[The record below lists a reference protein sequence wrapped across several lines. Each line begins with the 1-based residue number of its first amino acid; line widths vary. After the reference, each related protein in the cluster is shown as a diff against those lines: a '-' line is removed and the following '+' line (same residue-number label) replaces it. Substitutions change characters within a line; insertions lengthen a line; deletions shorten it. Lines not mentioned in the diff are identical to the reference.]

1 MSKERTKMITEIPLK
16 AIVDCSDGE
25 CGEVATL
32 VFNPLNRKL
41 TNVIVR
47 VDEMQYLVP
56 IEKVVGSTPERITLD
71 CTIEEL
77 TKMELFTET
86 RYIMTEMPMN
96 YNPAYY
102 GGMESSVYY
111 MDPYVTMGQQ
121 VEVPTEI
128 LHIPQGQKAIFRG
141 MEVQATDGDVGQ
153 IGELVIDP
161 KEGIITHFTL
171 EQGHVLGT
179 TAVTLPLAAVA
190 KVGSEV
196 VFLTLSKADI
206 NKLPALPLKR
216 SYGVTPE
223 GETIEMV
230 AIRFQTVDKAAEKL
244 KEMQELHRRG
254 TFKLINTAIF
264 VRDEKG
270 VLSIKE
276 SGDMGPKRGSVFGA
290 ITGGLMGMIA
300 GPGGMVAGALVGAGV
315 GRGAAKRID
324 VGFNDEFLKTLG
336 EKLKPGQ
343 SAILVLL
350 EHRWLEKYSEYM
362 GDAEEVFTRQTLTD
376 RMVDQLLNPPAE

>member
-1 MSKERTKMITEIPLK
+1 MITDIPLK

-32 VFNPLNRKL
+32 IFNPLNRKL
-41 TNVIVR
+41 TNIVVN
-47 VDEMQYLVP
+47 VDERQILVP
-56 IEKVVGSTPERITLD
+56 IEKVVSSTPERITLD

-77 TKMELFTET
+77 LKMEIFTET
-86 RYIMTEMPMN
+86 RYIMTEMPMS
-96 YNPAYY
+96 YSPAYY

-121 VEVPTEI
+121 VEVPVEV
-128 LHIPQGQKAIFRG
+128 LHIPEGQKAIYRG
-141 MEVQATDGDVGQ
+141 MEVQATDGDAGQ

-171 EQGHVLGT
+171 ETGHVLGT
-179 TAVTLPLAAVA
+179 TAVTLPLTAVA
-190 KVGSEV
+190 RVGSEA

-206 NKLPALPLKR
+206 NKLPSLPLKR
-216 SYGVTPE
+216 SYGITPE

-230 AIRFQTVDKAAEKL
+230 AIRFQTVDKAAAKL

-254 TFKLINTAIF
+254 TYKLINTAIF
-264 VRDEKG
+264 VRDEQG

-290 ITGGLMGMIA
+290 IAGGLMGMIA

-324 VGFNDEFLKTLG
+324 VGFNDEFLNTLG

-343 SAILVLL
+343 SALLVLL
-350 EHRWLEKYSEYM
+350 EHRWLEKYAEYM

-376 RMVDQLLNPPAE
+376 RMADQLLNPPVE

>member
-1 MSKERTKMITEIPLK
+1 MITDIPLK

-32 VFNPLNRKL
+32 IFNPLNRKL
-41 TNVIVR
+41 TNVIVKIDD
-47 VDEMQYLVP
+47 VQYLVP
-56 IEKVVGSTPERITLD
+56 IEKVVDSSPERITID
-71 CTIEEL
+71 CTIDEL
-77 TKMELFTET
+77 TRMEVFTET
-86 RYIMTEMPMN
+86 RYIMTEMPMT
-96 YNPAYY
+96 YSHAYY

-121 VEVPTEI
+121 VEVPVEV
-128 LHIPQGQKAIFRG
+128 LHIPEGQKALYRG
-141 MEVQATDGDVGQ
+141 MEVQATDGDAGQ

-161 KEGIITHFTL
+161 KEGVITHFTL
-171 EQGHVLGT
+171 ETGHVLGT
-179 TAVTLPLAAVA
+179 TAVTLPLTAVS
-190 KVGSEV
+190 KVGSEA

-206 NKLPALPLKR
+206 AKLPALPLKR

-230 AIRFQTVDKAAEKL
+230 AIRFQTSDGAAQKL
-244 KEMQELHRRG
+244 KNMQEMHRRG
-254 TFKLINTAIF
+254 TFKLLNTAIF
-264 VRDEKG
+264 VRDEQG

-290 ITGGLMGMIA
+290 ITGGLMGMVA

-324 VGFNDEFLKTLG
+324 VGFNDEFLQVLG

-343 SAILVLL
+343 SALLVLL
-350 EHRWLEKYSEYM
+350 EHRWLDKYVEYM
-362 GDAEEVFTRQTLTD
+362 GDSEEVFSRQTLTD
-376 RMVDQLLNPPAE
+376 RLVDQLLNPPAE

>member
-1 MSKERTKMITEIPLK
+1 MITDIPLK

-32 VFNPLNRKL
+32 IFNPLNRKL
-41 TNVIVR
+41 TNVVVN
-47 VDEMQYLVP
+47 VDERQFLVP
-56 IEKVVGSTPERITLD
+56 IEKVVSSTPERITLD

-77 TKMELFTET
+77 LKMEIFTET
-86 RYIMTEMPMN
+86 RYIMTEMPMS
-96 YNPAYY
+96 YSPAYY

-121 VEVPTEI
+121 VEVPVEV
-128 LHIPQGQKAIFRG
+128 LHIPEGQKAIYRG
-141 MEVQATDGDVGQ
+141 MEVQATDGDAGQ

-171 EQGHVLGT
+171 ETGHVLGT
-179 TAVTLPLAAVA
+179 TAVTLPLTAVA
-190 KVGSEV
+190 RVGSEA

-230 AIRFQTVDKAAEKL
+230 AIRFQTVEKAAEKL

-254 TFKLINTAIF
+254 TFKLVNTAIF

-315 GRGAAKRID
+315 GRRAAKRID
-324 VGFNDEFLKTLG
+324 TGFNDEFLQVLG

-343 SAILVLL
+343 SALLVLL
-350 EHRWLEKYSEYM
+350 EHRWLEKYVDYM
-362 GDAEEVFTRQTLTD
+362 GDTEEVFSRQTLTD
-376 RMVDQLLNPPAE
+376 RMVDQLLNPPVEK

>member
-1 MSKERTKMITEIPLK
+1 MITDIPLK

-32 VFNPLNRKL
+32 IFNPLNRKL
-41 TNVIVR
+41 TNIVVN
-47 VDEMQYLVP
+47 VDERQILVP
-56 IEKVVGSTPERITLD
+56 IEKVVSSTPERITLD

-77 TKMELFTET
+77 LKMEIFTET
-86 RYIMTEMPMN
+86 RYIMTEMPMS
-96 YNPAYY
+96 YSPAYY

-121 VEVPTEI
+121 VEVPVEV
-128 LHIPQGQKAIFRG
+128 LHIPEGQKAIYRG
-141 MEVQATDGDVGQ
+141 MEVQATDGDAGQ

-171 EQGHVLGT
+171 ETGHVLGT
-179 TAVTLPLAAVA
+179 TAVTLPLTAVA
-190 KVGSEV
+190 RVGSEA

-206 NKLPALPLKR
+206 NKLPSLPLKR
-216 SYGVTPE
+216 SYGITPE

-230 AIRFQTVDKAAEKL
+230 AIRFQTVDKAAAKL

-254 TFKLINTAIF
+254 TYKLINTAIF
-264 VRDEKG
+264 VRDEQG

-315 GRGAAKRID
+315 GRRAAKRID
-324 VGFNDEFLKTLG
+324 TGFNDEFLQVLG

-343 SAILVLL
+343 SALLVLL
-350 EHRWLEKYSEYM
+350 EHRWLEKYVDYM
-362 GDAEEVFTRQTLTD
+362 GDTEEVFSRQTLTD
-376 RMVDQLLNPPAE
+376 RMVDQLLNPPVEK